1 MKHLDRTFFPHLLGS
16 LLALIPF
23 ALICLT
29 AAIHPAFIQGAD
41 QAIGGALF
49 AWGPQWWQTF
59 VTYFTEMGTTV
70 YIIIAALIISAIL
83 YYFKYR
89 FLGIW
94 FSSQLILGVL
104 LGNQS
109 IKYIVKRPRPS
120 FIQPLIEQGGYSFP
134 SAHSM
139 GSVLMYGGLCLI
151 AFYFIRSY
159 KKRQIL
165 GIATGILCLAIAL
178 SRVYLGV
185 HYFSDIVAGLSLGVA
200 WLILSSTLLLAFP
213 RAIKDDPSD
222 QEGEQA
228 EDWEDEPES
237 PDSDKEGKTTPQ
249 LHVIHSKSED
259 PDQQDRFIT
268 SLDTAEGQDLA
279 DDLEKLEAEP
289 DPSDNNED

>member
-49 AWGPQWWQTF
+49 AWGPQWWQTL

-83 YYFKYR
+83 YYFRYR

-109 IKYIVKRPRPS
+109 IKYIVKRPRSS

-200 WLILSSTLLLAFP
+200 WLSLSSTLLPAFP
-213 RAIKDDPSD
+213 RAIKDEPADPDDSQATATKDD
-222 QEGEQA
+222 QARAEQT
-228 EDWEDEPES
+228 
-237 PDSDKEGKTTPQ
+237 KEKSGPK
-249 LHVIHSKSED
+249 LHVIQSKSED
-259 PDQQDRFIT
+259 PGTQDRFIT

-289 DPSDNNED
+289 DPSDDNED